1 MMQERKMILVTGAS
15 GTVGGEVLRQ
25 LREHGAA
32 VRGAFYHPAKAAQ
45 AKSTGVDAVVMDFG
59 DRASIA
65 SGLKGVDKV
74 FLLGATAPNQSE
86 LEINVVEEAKR
97 AGVKHIVKLSVLA
110 AAGEKYTFAK
120 LHRAVEKKIEASGV
134 PYTFLRANQF
144 MQNFV
149 TYQAGTIRSEG
160 AFYAPA
166 KESMTSMIDVRD
178 IAAVA
183 EKALTEVGHTGK
195 TYELTG
201 SEALTNQKAAEKLSA
216 AVGKKI
222 SYVDVPPPAFK
233 QSAMNAGIP
242 EFYADAL
249 INLNQFYIS
258 GAAAM
263 VTGDVER
270 VTRRKPRTFDQ
281 FAKDY
286 AGAFR

>member
-1 MMQERKMILVTGAS
+1 MILVTGAS

-32 VRGAFYHPAKAAQ
+32 VRGAFHTPAKMAQ
-45 AKSTGVDAVVMDFG
+45 AKSNGVDAVIMDFS
-59 DRASIA
+59 DRASITSA
-65 SGLKGVDKV
+65 LKGVDKV
-74 FLLGATAPNQSE
+74 FLIGGTAPNQSE

-97 AGVKHIVKLSVLA
+97 AGVKQIVKLSVLSA
-110 AAGEKYTFAK
+110 SGEKYTFAK

-149 TYQAGTIRSEG
+149 TYQTGTIKSQG

-166 KESMTSMIDVRD
+166 KDSRTSMIDVRD

-183 EKALTEVGHTGK
+183 ENALTEGGHTGK

-201 SEALTNQKAAEKLSA
+201 PEALSNQQAAEKLSA

-222 SYVDVPPPAFK
+222 SYVDVPAPEYK
-233 QSAMNAGIP
+233 KSAMGAGIP

-263 VTGDVER
+263 VTADVER

-286 AGAFR
+286 AGVFR